1 MLVPCKEEAVMIAHS
16 PTLNMTQVYTEDM
29 KTTEMGRR
37 ISLEEGLGIL
47 EEGIVKA
54 KMILDGYPTNALF
67 TAAEYM
73 NISSKVL
80 PSLQDKNDASLL
92 IELTNMWAK
101 YKVMAKCL
109 GGFFLYLDRHEKI
122 DASLNDASVRCFH
135 DLVFNAHYHKFHD
148 AAILL
153 INQDRS
159 KNSIDRDLL
168 NNAMAFFVE
177 IGGGKN
183 TNYYDNL
190 EKAILADAANYYSR
204 LASEWLARN
213 SSVDYIKKAEWCLD
227 NELQRVSQ
235 YLHQT
240 TVKKLLQVVQ
250 WHLMDQTA
258 SQLIE
263 KQKLENVDATTYQE
277 WNSHSL
283 VSQWNVLSP
292 KLELLSG
299 CANMNLGDETSAS
312 PSQQCPMSQ

>member
-1 MLVPCKEEAVMIAHS
+1 
-16 PTLNMTQVYTEDM
+16 M

-73 NISSKVL
+73 KYYDCVYFMCIQYHPSNYSAHLYQRFERALKESISSKVL

-240 TVKKLLQVVQ
+240 TVKKLLQSLQVVQ

-263 KQKLENVDATTYQE
+263 RQKLENVDATTYQ
-277 WNSHSL
+277 
-283 VSQWNVLSP
+283 
-292 KLELLSG
+292 ELLSG

>member
-1 MLVPCKEEAVMIAHS
+1 
-16 PTLNMTQVYTEDM
+16 
-29 KTTEMGRR
+29 MGRR

-73 NISSKVL
+73 KYYETMLLATKLRELQNDSRLVSMMNLNTIMWNGAALHSFESYFMDAALVL

-263 KQKLENVDATTYQE
+263 RQKLENVDATTYQ
-277 WNSHSL
+277 
-283 VSQWNVLSP
+283 
-292 KLELLSG
+292 ELLSG

>member
-1 MLVPCKEEAVMIAHS
+1 
-16 PTLNMTQVYTEDM
+16 
-29 KTTEMGRR
+29 MGRR

-73 NISSKVL
+73 KYYDCVYFMCIQYHPSNYSAHLYQRFERALKESISSKVL
-80 PSLQDKNDASLL
+80 PSLQDKNDAFLL

-122 DASLNDASVRCFH
+122 DASLNDASVRCFR
-135 DLVFNAHYHKFHD
+135 DLVFNVHYHKFHD

-159 KNSIDRDLL
+159 KNSIDRGLL
-168 NNAMAFFVE
+168 NNAMTFFVE

-204 LASEWLARN
+204 LASEWLACN

-263 KQKLENVDATTYQE
+263 KRKLENVDATTYQ
-277 WNSHSL
+277 
-283 VSQWNVLSP
+283 
-292 KLELLSG
+292 ELLSG